1 MSGPSGTPAPT
12 GCMTG
17 TAVGQM
23 RDERGMMEGTE
34 LREKKK

>member
-1 MSGPSGTPAPT
+1 MSGPSRTPAPT
-12 GCMTG
+12 GCENGAT
-17 TAVGQM
+17 VGQM